1 MNSSIMKIYKLVT
14 ILVIFISISCSAQRR
29 TSSYYESSTTY
40 LNAEADG
47 SITVRA
53 YGMGRNRQDA
63 IEQAWKNAVHDII
76 FKGVNVPG
84 NTFISKPIL
93 TEVNAEEKY
102 ALFFNGF
109 FSDKGEF
116 MQFVSSEDTK
126 RGSTRQSKNK
136 IQNKIDV
143 TVRVMRPQLIQYLKD
158 ADIIK

>member
-76 FKGVNVPG
+76 FKGVNGLTCKVPCL
-84 NTFISKPIL
+84 SYPKIL
-93 TEVNAEEKY
+93 
-102 ALFFNGF
+102 
-109 FSDKGEF
+109 
-116 MQFVSSEDTK
+116 
-126 RGSTRQSKNK
+126 
-136 IQNKIDV
+136 
-143 TVRVMRPQLIQYLKD
+143 
-158 ADIIK
+158 